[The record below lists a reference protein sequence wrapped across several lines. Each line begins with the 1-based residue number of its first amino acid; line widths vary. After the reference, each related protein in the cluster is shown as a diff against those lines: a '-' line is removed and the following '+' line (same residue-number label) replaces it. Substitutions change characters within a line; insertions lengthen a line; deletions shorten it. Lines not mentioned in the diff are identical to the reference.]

1 MIKISYLIII
11 LLFLINCSTKESK
24 NERYG
29 YWVDGKPWRGTR
41 LDNRNHKKPY
51 RQCVDRINLSNVDC
65 NEKPN

>member
-1 MIKISYLIII
+1 MGKAKYLFIII
-11 LLFLINCSTKESK
+11 FLLLGCSAKEAK

-41 LDNRNHKKPY
+41 LDNRGFKKPY

-65 NEKPN
+65 NEKRN